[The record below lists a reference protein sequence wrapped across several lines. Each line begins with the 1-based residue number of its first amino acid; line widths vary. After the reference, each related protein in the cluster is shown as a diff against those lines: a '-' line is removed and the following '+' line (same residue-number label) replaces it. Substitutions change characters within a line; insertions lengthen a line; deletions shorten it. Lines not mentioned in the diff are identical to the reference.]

1 MPETQLGTQVGFIH
15 KPLND
20 IFGGLQAN
28 PLASLVTQHQRSA
41 HLTVHFS
48 HSLLGIITIA
58 EVHKAKAS

>member
-1 MPETQLGTQVGFIH
+1 MQEGFIR
-15 KPLND
+15 KPQND

-28 PLASLVTQHQRSA
+28 LLASIVTQHQRST